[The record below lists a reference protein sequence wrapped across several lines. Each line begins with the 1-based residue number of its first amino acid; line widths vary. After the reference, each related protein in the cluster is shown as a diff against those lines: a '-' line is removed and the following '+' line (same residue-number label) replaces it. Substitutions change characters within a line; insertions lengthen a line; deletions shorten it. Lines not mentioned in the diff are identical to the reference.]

1 VPRLDKVLTVAEM
14 KECARRRVPKQ
25 FFDYADSGSWT
36 ESTYRANHADF
47 AKILL
52 RQRIA
57 RTLED
62 RSLATAIAG
71 QDVAMPIAL
80 APTGLTGMQ
89 CADGEIKAAKA
100 AEKAG
105 VPFTLSTMSICSI
118 EDVAANT
125 NRPFWFQLYVMRD
138 RKFIERLIERAKA
151 AKCPVLVLTM
161 DLQILGQRHKDI
173 RNGLSAPPK
182 FTPRFVFEIA
192 RKPQWALG
200 MLRTRRRSFGNIVA
214 HVDNVGDLS
223 SLSHWTESQF
233 DLSLNWKDVA
243 WIKNKF
249 NGRVIVKGV
258 LDSEDAR
265 LALAHGADG
274 IIVSNHGGRQLDGA
288 RSSISALPA
297 VVDAVGGKTEVYV
310 DGGVY
315 SGQDV
320 FKAIALGARSA
331 FIGRAFLWG
340 LGAGGEAGVT
350 RVLDILRRELD
361 ITMALCGERDI
372 RNVGIHNLDTAGT
385 SLSVAREVAAGSL
398 ATAKR
403 ETL

>member
-1 VPRLDKVLTVAEM
+1 MSRLDTVLTVDEM
-14 KECARRRVPKQ
+14 KACARRRVPKQ

-36 ESTYRANHADF
+36 ESTYRANRADF
-47 AKILL
+47 EKLLL

-57 RTLED
+57 RSLED

-71 QDVAMPIAL
+71 QDVAMPVAL
-80 APTGLTGMQ
+80 SPTGLTGMQ
-89 CADGEIKAAKA
+89 CADGEIKAARA
-100 AEKAG
+100 AASAG

-118 EDVAANT
+118 EDVAANSS
-125 NRPFWFQLYVMRD
+125 RPFWFQLYVMRD
-138 RKFIERLIERAKA
+138 RKFIERLIDRAKA

-182 FTPRFVFEIA
+182 FTPRFLFEIA
-192 RKPQWALG
+192 RKPQWAFEMLG
-200 MLRTRRRSFGNIVA
+200 TKRRSFGNIVG
-214 HVDNVGDLS
+214 HVDNAGDLA
-223 SLSHWTESQF
+223 SLSAWTANQF
-233 DLSLNWKDVA
+233 DLTLNWKDVA
-243 WIKNKF
+243 WIKNRF
-249 NGRVIVKGV
+249 GGPVIVKGV
-258 LDSEDAR
+258 LDPEDAK

-297 VVDAVGGKTEVYV
+297 VVEAVGDKTEVYV
-310 DGGVY
+310 DGGVA

-320 FKAIALGARSA
+320 FKAIALGARAA

-340 LGAGGEAGVT
+340 LGAGGEAGVA

-361 ITMALCGERDI
+361 VTMALCGERDI
-372 RNVGIHNLDTAGT
+372 RSVGVHNLDVVGT
-385 SLSVAREVAAGSL
+385 STVFASEVAAGSQ
-398 ATAKR
+398 ATAKL
-403 ETL
+403 ETF

>member
-1 VPRLDKVLTVAEM
+1 M

-71 QDVAMPIAL
+71 QDAAMPIAL

-118 EDVAANT
+118 EDVAENT
-125 NRPFWFQLYVMRD
+125 ERPFWFQLYVMKD
-138 RKFIERLIERAKA
+138 RKFIERLIDRAKA

-161 DLQILGQRHKDI
+161 DLQILGQRHKDL

-192 RKPQWALG
+192 RKPQWAFAMLG
-200 MLRTRRRSFGNIVA
+200 TKRRSFGNIVG
-214 HVDNVGDLS
+214 HVDSVGDLS
-223 SLSHWTESQF
+223 SLSHWTASQF

-243 WIKNKF
+243 WIKNRF

-258 LDSEDAR
+258 LDPEDGR

-297 VVDAVGGKTEVYV
+297 VVDAVGDKTEVCV

-320 FKAIALGARSA
+320 FKAVALGARSA

-350 RVLDILRRELD
+350 RVLDILRTELD

-372 RNVGIHNLDTAGT
+372 RSVGVHNLDLAGMGT
-385 SLSVAREVAAGSL
+385 PAAGAS
-398 ATAKR
+398 AAVSAPTAKL
-403 ETL
+403 EMH

>member
-1 VPRLDKVLTVAEM
+1 M
-14 KECARRRVPKQ
+14 KDLARRRVPKQ

-36 ESTYRANHADF
+36 ESTYRANHDDF

-62 RSLATAIAG
+62 RSLATSIAG

-89 CADGEIKAAKA
+89 CADGEIKAARA

-118 EDVAANT
+118 EHVAENA

-138 RKFIERLIERAKA
+138 RKFIERLIDRAKA

-161 DLQILGQRHKDI
+161 DLQILAQRHKDL
-173 RNGLSAPPK
+173 RNGMSAPPK

-192 RKPQWALG
+192 RKPRWALA
-200 MLRTRRRSFGNIVA
+200 MLGTNRRSFGNIVG
-214 HVDNVGDLS
+214 HVDGAGDLS
-223 SLSHWTESQF
+223 SLSDWTASQF
-233 DLSLNWKDVA
+233 DLSLNWEDVG
-243 WIKNKF
+243 WIKNRF
-249 NGRVIVKGV
+249 DGRVIVKGV
-258 LDSEDAR
+258 LDPEDAR

-297 VVDAVGGKTEVYV
+297 IVEAVGDKTEVYI

-320 FKAIALGARSA
+320 FRAIALGARSA

-361 ITMALCGERDI
+361 LTMALCGERDI
-372 RNVGIHNLDTAGT
+372 RNVGVHNLDVAATSPLVAGK
-385 SLSVAREVAAGSL
+385 VPAGSL
-398 ATAKR
+398 AAAGV
-403 ETL
+403 EMH

>member
-1 VPRLDKVLTVAEM
+1 MSRLDKVLTVDEM
-14 KECARRRVPKQ
+14 KACARRRVPKQ

-36 ESTYRANHADF
+36 ESTYRANRADF
-47 AKILL
+47 EKILL

-57 RTLED
+57 RSLED

-71 QDVAMPIAL
+71 QDVAMPVAL
-80 APTGLTGMQ
+80 SPTGLTGMQ
-89 CADGEIKAAKA
+89 CADGEIKAARA
-100 AEKAG
+100 AASAG

-118 EDVAANT
+118 EDVAANSS
-125 NRPFWFQLYVMRD
+125 RPFWFQLYVMRD
-138 RKFIERLIERAKA
+138 RKFIERLIDRAKA

-182 FTPRFVFEIA
+182 FTPRFLFEIA
-192 RKPQWALG
+192 RKPQWAFEMLG
-200 MLRTRRRSFGNIVA
+200 TKRRSFGNIVG
-214 HVDNVGDLS
+214 HVDNAGDLA
-223 SLSHWTESQF
+223 SLSAWTANQF
-233 DLSLNWKDVA
+233 DLTLNWKDVA
-243 WIKNKF
+243 WIKNRF
-249 NGRVIVKGV
+249 GGPVIVKGV
-258 LDSEDAR
+258 LDPEDAK

-297 VVDAVGGKTEVYV
+297 IVEAVGDKTEVYV
-310 DGGVY
+310 DGGVA

-320 FKAIALGARSA
+320 LKAIALGAKAA

-340 LGAGGEAGVT
+340 LGAGGEAGVA

-361 ITMALCGERDI
+361 VTMALCGERDI
-372 RNVGIHNLDTAGT
+372 RKVGPHNLDLGGT
-385 SLSVAREVAAGSL
+385 WPRIGSM
-398 ATAKR
+398 R
-403 ETL
+403 ETTPLAAADIRTR

>member
-1 VPRLDKVLTVAEM
+1 VSTMSPLDKVLTVEDM
-14 KECARRRVPKQ
+14 KERARRRVPKQ

-47 AKILL
+47 EKILL

-57 RTLED
+57 RSLED
-62 RSLATAIAG
+62 RSLTTVIAG

-100 AEKAG
+100 AERAG

-118 EDVAANT
+118 EDVAQNT
-125 NRPFWFQLYVMRD
+125 SRPFWFQLYVMRD
-138 RKFIERLIERAKA
+138 RKFIERLIDRVKA
-151 AKCPVLVLTM
+151 AKCPALVLTM

-182 FTPRFVFEIA
+182 FTPRFLFEIA
-192 RKPQWALG
+192 RKPEWALA
-200 MLRTRRRSFGNIVA
+200 MLATQRRSFGNIVG
-214 HVDNVGDLS
+214 HVDNAGDLA
-223 SLSHWTESQF
+223 SLSHWTASQF
-233 DLSLNWKDVA
+233 DLSLNWKDVV
-243 WIKNKF
+243 WIKTRF
-249 NGRVIVKGV
+249 GGRVIVKGV
-258 LDSEDAR
+258 LDPEDAR

-274 IIVSNHGGRQLDGA
+274 IIVS
-288 RSSISALPA
+288 I
-297 VVDAVGGKTEVYV
+297 YV

-320 FKAIALGARSA
+320 FKAIALGARAA

-372 RNVGIHNLDTAGT
+372 RNVGVHNLDLADAPTRVAG
-385 SLSVAREVAAGSL
+385 
-398 ATAKR
+398 
-403 ETL
+403 

>member
-1 VPRLDKVLTVAEM
+1 MPRLDKVLTVAEM

-331 FIGRAFLWG
+331 FIGRAFLWE

>member
-1 VPRLDKVLTVAEM
+1 MSPLDKVLTVEDM

-47 AKILL
+47 EKILL

-57 RTLED
+57 RSLEE
-62 RSLATAIAG
+62 RSLATVIAG
-71 QDVAMPIAL
+71 QDAAMPIAL

-118 EDVAANT
+118 EDVAQNT
-125 NRPFWFQLYVMRD
+125 SRPFWFQLYVMRD
-138 RKFIERLIERAKA
+138 RKFIERLIDRAKA

-182 FTPRFVFEIA
+182 FTPRFLFEIA
-192 RKPQWALG
+192 RKPRWALA
-200 MLRTRRRSFGNIVA
+200 MLGTNRRSFGNIVG
-214 HVDNVGDLS
+214 HVDNAGDLA
-223 SLSHWTESQF
+223 SLSHWTVSQF
-233 DLSLNWKDVA
+233 DLSLNWTDVA
-243 WIKNKF
+243 WIKTRF
-249 NGRVIVKGV
+249 GGRVIVKGV
-258 LDSEDAR
+258 LDPEDAR

-297 VVDAVGGKTEVYV
+297 IVDAVGDKTEVYV

-320 FKAIALGARSA
+320 FKAIALGARAA

-372 RNVGIHNLDTAGT
+372 RNVGVHNLDLPGASTRVV
-385 SLSVAREVAAGSL
+385 S
-398 ATAKR
+398 
-403 ETL
+403 

>member
-1 VPRLDKVLTVAEM
+1 MSPLDKVLTVEDM

-57 RTLED
+57 RSLEE
-62 RSLATAIAG
+62 RSLVTAMAG

-89 CADGEIKAAKA
+89 CADGEIKAGKA

-118 EDVAANT
+118 EDVAQNT
-125 NRPFWFQLYVMRD
+125 SRPFWFQLYVMRD
-138 RKFIERLIERAKA
+138 RKFIGRLIDRVKA

-182 FTPRFVFEIA
+182 FTPRFLFEIA
-192 RKPQWALG
+192 RKPRWALAMMG
-200 MLRTRRRSFGNIVA
+200 TNRRSFGNIVG
-214 HVDNVGDLS
+214 HVDNAGDLA
-223 SLSHWTESQF
+223 SLSHWTASQF

-243 WIKNKF
+243 WIKARF
-249 NGRVIVKGV
+249 DGRVIVKGV
-258 LDSEDAR
+258 LDPEDAR

-297 VVDAVGGKTEVYV
+297 VVDAVGDKTEVYV

-320 FKAIALGARSA
+320 FKAIALGARAA

-372 RNVGIHNLDTAGT
+372 RKVGVHNLDLARASTRIAG
-385 SLSVAREVAAGSL
+385 
-398 ATAKR
+398 
-403 ETL
+403 